1 MPAHEAHPPSC
12 RPDDPRRR
20 PAPWGLFEA
29 ALWPLQ
35 QAQVHCAALLAPQ
48 LPADALARLR
58 DARLRRLLE
67 HARLHSRLHAQRLPE
82 LPACAPLELQS
93 LPVLS
98 RAELMAD
105 FEAGLCDAD
114 LDAARVEAWL
124 RQAERVGELIDGRWQ
139 VWESSGTHGQPG
151 WFVQDRAALCVYDAL
166 ESLRGAGAGAW
177 STLAAGGRMA
187 LLAATGGHFASIA
200 SFERLRRAQPWLGGS
215 LRAFSILDPP
225 PTLIHSLNSWRPQVL
240 ATYPTAAAML
250 AEEQRRGRLRLQL
263 DALWCGGETLSP
275 GLRAEIEAAFG
286 CPVRNSYGASEFFCI
301 ASECREGG
309 LHLNADW
316 LILEPVDAQFQPV
329 ADGEWPQ
336 TCLLTNLAN
345 LAQPLIR
352 YELGDRVRYTGEPCP
367 CGSRLPLIEV
377 RGREDPCLDLV
388 DARGE
393 IQRVLPLALST
404 VIEDVAGVYDYQL
417 VQTTPSA
424 LSLRCTSAA
433 DAHVQ
438 AAVEALRQWLRQ
450 CGLGGVEVTAEP
462 GCRLTQGHSGK
473 LPRILALPAAGP
485 RRQGSREA
493 SAAQRGRTR
502 RPR

>member
-1 MPAHEAHPPSC
+1 MPARRTEPSHSDS
-12 RPDDPRRR
+12 DDPRRR

-35 QAQVHCAALLAPQ
+35 QAQVHCAALMAPQ

-67 HARLHSRLHAQRLPE
+67 HARLHSRLHARRLPA
-82 LPACAPLELQS
+82 LSAFSPIDLQS

-105 FEAGLCDAD
+105 FEASLCDAG
-114 LDAARVEAWL
+114 LDADTVESWL
-124 RQAERVGELIDGRWQ
+124 LQPERVGELIDGRWQ

-151 WFVQDRAALCVYDAL
+151 WFVQDRAALGVYDAL
-166 ESLRGAGAGAW
+166 ESLRGAGSGAW

-187 LLAATGGHFASIA
+187 LLVATGGHFASIA
-200 SFERLRRAQPWLGGS
+200 SFERLRRAQPWLSGS
-215 LRAFSILDPP
+215 LRAFSILDPLP
-225 PTLIHSLNSWRPQVL
+225 PLVHSLNSWRPQVL
-240 ATYPTAAAML
+240 ATYPTAAAVL

-316 LILEPVDAQFQPV
+316 LILEPVDAQLQPV

-352 YELGDRVRYTGEPCP
+352 YELGDRVRYTGEACA

-393 IQRVLPLALST
+393 TQRVLPLALST

-438 AAVEALRQWLRQ
+438 AAVDALRQWLRQ
-450 CGLGGVEVTAEP
+450 RDLGGVEVTAEP
-462 GCRLTQGHSGK
+462 GCRLTQGRSGK
-473 LPRILALPAAGP
+473 LSRILALHEADPHPPRKHEADNGP
-485 RRQGSREA
+485 RGRQ
-493 SAAQRGRTR
+493 R